1 MIGKIRKDDMEDQVN
16 LYFNRSMLGNRDSE
30 VAMLID
36 DTDMV
41 PTFMDGKEASLL
53 SRRLCCSH

>member
-1 MIGKIRKDDMEDQVN
+1 MIGKVQKDDMHDQVN
-16 LYFNRSMLGNRDSE
+16 LYLNRSMLGNRDSE

-41 PTFMDGKEASLL
+41 PTFMDGKEASLF
-53 SRRLCCSH
+53 